1 MSRGFLLDTHA
12 VLWWLFEA
20 ERLSQHSL
28 DVMADRKIDIY
39 VSAVT
44 PMEITTKFR
53 KGQLPGAAPIIGKFA
68 ETAVAEG
75 WKPLAIEL
83 AHSDMAGSFAS
94 PHRDPWDRLLA
105 AQASIENLALVTSDA
120 QMASFEIATYW

>member
-1 MSRGFLLDTHA
+1 MSRGYLLDTHA

-20 ERLSQHSL
+20 ELLSFHSFGIL
-28 DVMADRKIDIY
+28 SDPKIDIY

-44 PMEITTKFR
+44 PMEISTKYR
-53 KGQLPGAAPIIGKFA
+53 KGRLPGAAPIIGKFA
-68 ETAVAEG
+68 EVARAEG

-83 AHSDMAGSFAS
+83 AHSDLAGSFSS

-105 AQASIENLALVTSDA
+105 AQSRIEDLALVTSDSE
-120 QMASFEIATYW
+120 MHTFDITTYW

>member
-20 ERLSQHSL
+20 ELMSFQSFEI
-28 DVMADRKIDIY
+28 MADPKIDLY

-44 PMEITTKFR
+44 PMEISTKFR
-53 KGQLPGAAPIIGKFA
+53 TGRLPGAAPIIGKFA
-68 ETAVAEG
+68 EIARAEG
-75 WKPLAIEL
+75 WKPMPIEL
-83 AHSDMAGSFAS
+83 VHSDLAGSFES

-105 AQASIENLALVTSDA
+105 AQAKIEKLALVTSDK
-120 QMASFEIATYW
+120 QMQTFDITTYW

>member
-20 ERLSQHSL
+20 EQLSYHSFE
-28 DVMADRKIDIY
+28 VMADRKIDIY

-44 PMEITTKFR
+44 PMEISTKFR
-53 KGQLPGAAPIIGKFA
+53 KGQLPGAAPIIGNFV
-68 ETAVAEG
+68 ETALAEG
-75 WKPLAIEL
+75 WKPLAIDL
-83 AHSDMAGSFAS
+83 AHSDLAGSFPS

-105 AQASIENLALVTSDA
+105 AQASIEDLALVTSDG
-120 QMASFEIATYW
+120 QMASFEITTCW

>member
-20 ERLSQHSL
+20 ERLSDHSFE
-28 DVMADRKIDIY
+28 VMADRKIDMY

-44 PMEITTKFR
+44 PMEISTKFR
-53 KGQLPGAAPIIGKFA
+53 KGQLPGAAPMIGKFA

-75 WKPLAIEL
+75 WKPLAIDL
-83 AHSDMAGSFAS
+83 AHSDLAGSFPS

-105 AQASIENLALVTSDA
+105 AQARIEDLALITNDA
-120 QMASFEIATYW
+120 QMASFEITTYW